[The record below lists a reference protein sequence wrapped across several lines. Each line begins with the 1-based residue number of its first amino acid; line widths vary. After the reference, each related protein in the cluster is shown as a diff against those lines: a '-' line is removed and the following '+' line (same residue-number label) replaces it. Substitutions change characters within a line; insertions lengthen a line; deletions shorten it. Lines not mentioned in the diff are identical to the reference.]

1 MIVVD
6 SNILAFYLI
15 EGKHTPAVHMLRDID
30 PEWIVPGFWRIE
42 LQSIL
47 WKYVRHGGMK
57 TEKALELLDQ
67 AVRLFSINEVSPSA
81 DMVLRDALNWSI
93 TVYDAQYV
101 SLARQYGIRC
111 VTEDVPVQNA
121 CPDVAISLRDFIAG
135 GQGGRRAREARAGYR
150 VRKRRGRKGKEAQRH

>member
-67 AVRLFSINEVSPSA
+67 ALGLFSINEVTPSP
-81 DMVLRDALNWSI
+81 DTVLRDALNWNI

-101 SLARQYGIRC
+101 SLARQHDIRC
-111 VTEDVPVQNA
+111 VTEDVPVQKA
-121 CPDVAISLRDFIAG
+121 CPKVAISLREFIA
-135 GQGGRRAREARAGYR
+135 QASGGRAVREMRAVYR